1 MKLTKEQESK
11 LKGMAFA
18 EKSNKEIAQE
28 LDIEL
33 KDVHAARSRL
43 GITIPKVK
51 EALARGLNP
60 GVRAVEE
67 IKAEIAKVAK
77 AQKQASKKSARCLD
91 RLAELEKEL
100 KSALSAK

>member
-1 MKLTKEQESK
+1 MKLTKEQEKK
-11 LKGMAFA
+11 LTEMAFA
-18 EKSNKEIAQE
+18 EKSNREIADE
-28 LDIEL
+28 LDIDL
-33 KDVHAARSRL
+33 SDVHAARSRL

-51 EALARGLNP
+51 QSLERGLNP

-91 RLAELEKEL
+91 RLSELEKEL
-100 KSALSAK
+100 KLAKS